1 MTSKEKKEFLQK
13 EREEHNKT
21 QATARERADKKCQE
35 ALEQNIKENPI
46 SIDADLLE
54 QNSKDMEASRIISV
68 EEMKKEMEHYKNEP
82 LLWDEES
89 DWRFRRMMN
98 QTKDADA

>member
-1 MTSKEKKEFLQK
+1 M
-13 EREEHNKT
+13 
-21 QATARERADKKCQE
+21 
-35 ALEQNIKENPI
+35 KENPI

-54 QNSKDMEASRIISV
+54 QHSKDMEASRIISV
-68 EEMKKEMEHYKNEP
+68 EEMKKDIEDYKNEP